1 VKLPRFRARTLAA
14 IALVVLAAGGAWLW
28 LRDSSLVQ
36 VNGVT
41 VTGASGPDAGQID
54 AALEEAAHGMTTLHV
69 NVAKLRA
76 AVTEF
81 PSVKDIKVSTAF
93 PHGMRIRVLEQQA
106 VAVLSAP
113 GQRAAVAEDGTVLR
127 GSSTPGGLPT
137 VPVGALPSGSRITDH
152 RTLAILTVLGAA
164 PYQLLG
170 HVQSVAD
177 NASHGVVVQLRNGP
191 SLYFGDPGL
200 DSAKWTAASDVLA
213 DPGSVGAGYIDLTD
227 PRRPAAG
234 AG

>member
-1 VKLPRFRARTLAA
+1 VRLPRIRARVLVA
-14 IALVVLAAGGAWLW
+14 IAVLVLAAGGAWLW
-28 LRDSSLVQ
+28 LRDSSLVA

-41 VTGASGPDAGQID
+41 VTGASGPSAGRVD
-54 AALEEAAHGMTTLHV
+54 AALEAAAHGMTTLHV
-69 NVAKLRA
+69 DVGKLRA
-76 AVTEF
+76 AVAEF

-93 PHGMRIRVLEQQA
+93 PHGMRIQVIEQQA

-113 GQRAAVAEDGTVLR
+113 GQRAAVAGDGTVLR
-127 GSSTPGGLPT
+127 DASVPGGLPT
-137 VPVGALPSGSRITDH
+137 LTVGALPSGTRITNP
-152 RTLAILTVLGAA
+152 RTLAILAVLGAA

-170 HVQSVAD
+170 HVQGVAD
-177 NASHGVVVQLRNGP
+177 NTSHGVVVELRNGP
-191 SLYFGDPGL
+191 SLYFGDPGF

-213 DPGSVGAGYIDLTD
+213 DPGSVGAGYIDVTD

>member
-1 VKLPRFRARTLAA
+1 MVAVL
-14 IALVVLAAGGAWLW
+14 VLAAGGAWLW

-41 VTGASGPDAGQID
+41 VTGASGPNAGQID
-54 AALEEAAHGMTTLHV
+54 AALEAAAHGMTTLHV
-69 NVAKLRA
+69 DVGKLRA
-76 AVTEF
+76 AVSEF
-81 PSVKDIKVSTAF
+81 PSVKDIKVSTTF
-93 PHGMRIRVLEQQA
+93 PHGMRIQVIEQQA

-113 GQRAAVAEDGTVLR
+113 GERVAVAGDGTVLR
-127 GSSTPGGLPT
+127 GASVPGSLPT
-137 VPVGALPSGSRITDH
+137 LPVGSLPAGSRITDS
-152 RTLAILTVLGAA
+152 RVLAILAVLEAA

-200 DSAKWTAASDVLA
+200 DGAKWIAASDVLA
-213 DPGSVGAGYIDLTD
+213 DPGSVGAGYIDVTD

>member
-1 VKLPRFRARTLAA
+1 VRLPRFRVRILAA
-14 IALVVLAAGGAWLW
+14 IAVLVLGAGGAWLW

-41 VTGASGPDAGQID
+41 VTGASGPNAGRID
-54 AALEEAAHGMTTLHV
+54 AALEAAAHGMTTLHV
-69 NVAKLRA
+69 DIGKLRESVA
-76 AVTEF
+76 GF
-81 PSVKDIKVSTAF
+81 PSVKDIKVSTSF
-93 PHGMRIRVLEQQA
+93 PHGMRIRVIEQQA
-106 VAVLSAP
+106 AAVLSAP
-113 GQRAAVAEDGTVLR
+113 GQRVAVAGDGTVLR
-127 GSSTPGGLPT
+127 DAAVPGGLPT
-137 VPVGALPSGSRITDH
+137 LSVGALPSGPRVTDT
-152 RTLAILTVLGAA
+152 RTLAILAVLGAA
-164 PYQLLG
+164 PYQLLA

-213 DPGSVGAGYIDLTD
+213 DPGSVGAGYIDVTD